1 MKTLDEIVNNY
12 EEWSVFLDDRFGVRL
27 AQFLTQEQL
36 EKIGFKWNS
45 DEPYPEPK
53 EWTREN
59 ILVQLKEDVEFGFEK
74 ALDRRGISAS
84 LMFAVVLYM
93 EQSSLRKAQ
102 RIIQRITM
110 LCICHYLRL
119 LRKST
124 DGRILQATIMGTKSS
139 TMSSA
144 MKESSI
150 LKAISDAIEEYEE
163 NQQRRIDLLESKILL
178 FEREREAFIRHLR
191 EGNIQL
197 LKDYLGIKD
206 E

>member
-59 ILVQLKEDVEFGFEK
+59 ILSQLKEDVEFGFEK
-74 ALDRRGISAS
+74 ALDKRGISAS
-84 LMFAVVLYM
+84 LMFAVVLRWNRVL
-93 EQSSLRKAQ
+93 EG

-110 LCICHYLRL
+110 LCMDCHYLRL
-119 LRKST
+119 LRKSMA
-124 DGRILQATIMGTKSS
+124 GRILSETIVEARTIITKS
-139 TMSSA
+139 M
-144 MKESSI
+144 MKDCT
-150 LKAISDAIEEYEE
+150 AIKVIAEALEEYE
-163 NQQRRIDLLESKILL
+163 NNFNHKISILESKIILYEK
-178 FEREREAFIRHLR
+178 ERKAIIRHLK
-191 EGNIQL
+191 EGNIEL
-197 LKDYLGIKD
+197 LKSYFGIEK
-206 E
+206 

>member
-74 ALDRRGISAS
+74 ALDRSSAS
-84 LMFAVVLYM
+84 LMSQNLIKLFINYVMMQDL
-93 EQSSLRKAQ
+93 L
-102 RIIQRITM
+102 I
-110 LCICHYLRL
+110 L
-119 LRKST
+119 LRYE
-124 DGRILQATIMGTKSS
+124 
-139 TMSSA
+139 
-144 MKESSI
+144 KES
-150 LKAISDAIEEYEE
+150 
-163 NQQRRIDLLESKILL
+163 
-178 FEREREAFIRHLR
+178 F
-191 EGNIQL
+191 
-197 LKDYLGIKD
+197 DYFND
-206 E
+206 